1 MIAPVILLLSLL
13 GMMLNLSLAGLIIQ
27 PDWSAAL
34 LLASILAQRGNW
46 TWAVPGFWIHDLTL
60 HWSSLVCLPV
70 IALLPLLLAQT
81 DARLGAG
88 LPQRITFMIMGLL
101 PLLWAG
107 WAFSQW
113 LLTLLLCIFS
123 WHLIAKTYAKPA

>member
-1 MIAPVILLLSLL
+1 VILLLSLL

-46 TWAVPGFWIHDLTL
+46 PWAVPGFWIHDLTL

-70 IALLPLLLAQT
+70 IALIPFLLART
-81 DARLGAG
+81 DAHLGVG
-88 LPQRITFMIMGLL
+88 LPQRIALMIMGLL
-101 PLLWAG
+101 PLLWAD

-123 WHLIAKTYAKPA
+123 WYLIARTYAKAA